1 MTLYKLKWVCI
12 EYSKKFNKKVLIV
25 PLVWR
30 WEDWKFDKF
39 IPMREAIDIVADAVI
54 DPSEKTSIMSHKDK
68 AKYGSKSLF

>member
-1 MTLYKLKWVCI
+1 MTLYKLKWVSI

-54 DPSEKTSIMSHKDK
+54 DPNEKNSILSKKDR
-68 AKYGSKSLF
+68 ATLWNKSLF

>member
-54 DPSEKTSIMSHKDK
+54 DPNEKNSILSKKDR
-68 AKYGSKSLF
+68 ATLWNKSLF